1 MTRTSIREVAR
12 RAGVSVGTVSNV
24 LNRPDLVAED
34 TRARVRTAIEELGF
48 VRNESARRL
57 RQGHSRTL
65 GVVVEDVANPYFTDV
80 AKGAEA
86 AMNADGF
93 DAVLCTSD
101 GLAGKEQRCLEFLEE
116 QRVSGVLI
124 APVDLRPDRIA
135 RLRARGM
142 AVVLLDRRDSTSD
155 ACSARVDHA
164 AGGEVALNHLLG
176 LGHKELALVTAETEP
191 QPCRERRT
199 GAERVLRQTGGA
211 SMVTLYQPTLTATA
225 GQHAAHRLLDLTPAP
240 SAVFCANDL
249 LAIGVVNELM
259 RLGVKVPAEMAVIGY
274 DDIELAATA
283 AVPLT
288 TVRQPRH
295 ALGWAAAEM
304 AIAETTDGAGHDH
317 QHMVLTPDLVIRESA

>member
-1 MTRTSIREVAR
+1 
-12 RAGVSVGTVSNV
+12 
-24 LNRPDLVAED
+24 VAED

-101 GLAGKEQRCLEFLEE
+101 GLAGKEQRCLDFLEE

-124 APVDLRPDRIA
+124 TPVELRPDRIA
-135 RLRARGM
+135 RLRASGM
-142 AVVLLDRRDSTSD
+142 AVVLLDRRDTTAD

-164 AGGEVALNHLLG
+164 AGGEIAVRHLLG
-176 LGHKELALVTAETEP
+176 LGHKELALVTSEAEPE
-191 QPCRERRT
+191 PCRERRT
-199 GAERVLRQTGGA
+199 GAERVLRRAGDA
-211 SMVTLYQPTLTATA
+211 SMVALYQPTLTATA
-225 GQHAAHRLLDLTPAP
+225 GQHAAHRLLDLMPAP

-249 LAIGVVNELM
+249 LAIGVVNELT

-304 AIAETTDGAGHDH
+304 AIAETTDGPGHDH
-317 QHMVLTPDLVIRESA
+317 RHMVLAPDLVIRESA